1 MRIFHITVN
10 MRNFDI
16 IIIAA
21 ANLCGAGLS
30 SHHDEGVLLF
40 PQHTMHVL
48 LNVCTTQIG
57 SESEH
62 KKAVVC
68 VVCGQSVWDL
78 CREVGIG
85 AWSALGRPD

>member
-1 MRIFHITVN
+1 MHY
-10 MRNFDI
+10 
-16 IIIAA
+16 
-21 ANLCGAGLS
+21 S
-30 SHHDEGVLLF
+30 S
-40 PQHTMHVL
+40 
-48 LNVCTTQIG
+48 VCTTQIG

-68 VVCGQSVWDL
+68 VVWTECVG